1 VSLARKVLQGPGTG
15 SPTITASSRSK
26 QNNFTRG
33 KTIMKTP
40 LTSLAVL
47 GLASCAS
54 APMPA
59 AELQRSEAS
68 IRGAEELGA
77 LGVPAARL
85 RLEMAKDPGE
95 RGKQMAADGDK
106 RAVLVLARAESDAE
120 LAMDIAREVAVHTS
134 ALKATEDLKAVRARG
149 NP

>member
-1 VSLARKVLQGPGTG
+1 MTKLM
-15 SPTITASSRSK
+15 I
-26 QNNFTRG
+26 
-33 KTIMKTP
+33 
-40 LTSLAVL
+40 SLAVL
-47 GLASCAS
+47 GLAGCAS
-54 APMPA
+54 APMPSGG
-59 AELQRSEAS
+59 LQRSEAS

-85 RLEMAKDPGE
+85 HLEMAKDQDAK
-95 RGKQMAADGDK
+95 GKKMAADGDA

-120 LAMDIAREVAVHTS
+120 LAMGIAREVAVHTS

>member
-1 VSLARKVLQGPGTG
+1 VRRVAGANRPLAAIATKT
-15 SPTITASSRSK
+15 
-26 QNNFTRG
+26 NFTRG
-33 KTIMKTP
+33 KPIMKT
-40 LTSLAVL
+40 LLMSLAAL

-77 LGVPAARL
+77 LGVPDARL
-85 RLEMAKDPGE
+85 HLEMAKDQDA
-95 RGKQMAADGDK
+95 RAKKMAAAGDAG
-106 RAVLVLARAESDAE
+106 AVLMLARAESDAE
-120 LAMDIAREVAVHTS
+120 LAMGIAREAAVHAS
-134 ALKATEDLKAVRARG
+134 ALKATEDLKALRARG

>member
-1 VSLARKVLQGPGTG
+1 
-15 SPTITASSRSK
+15 
-26 QNNFTRG
+26 
-33 KTIMKTP
+33 MKTL

-47 GLASCAS
+47 GLAGCAS
-54 APMPA
+54 VPMPSA
-59 AELQRSEAS
+59 GLQRSEAS

-85 RLEMAKDPGE
+85 HLEMAKDQDAK
-95 RGKQMAADGDK
+95 GKKMAASGDA

-120 LAMDIAREVAVHTS
+120 LAMGIAREVSVHAS
-134 ALKATEDLKAVRARG
+134 ALQATEDLKAVRARG